1 MEEKRLGADCFS
13 TVSLVF
19 TVIQSI
25 FFPRVDAEGRWENP
39 IILEGLGPGIYAE
52 EILAHTNTETL
63 IIDLLWSLS
72 TSSTA
77 GDVTEML

>member
-25 FFPRVDAEGRWENP
+25 FFPRVDAEGRWETT
-39 IILEGLGPGIYAE
+39 IILEGLGPGLHAE
-52 EILAHTNTETL
+52 EILAHPNTETL
-63 IIDLLWSLS
+63 ITDLLWPLS
-72 TSSTA
+72 ASSTA